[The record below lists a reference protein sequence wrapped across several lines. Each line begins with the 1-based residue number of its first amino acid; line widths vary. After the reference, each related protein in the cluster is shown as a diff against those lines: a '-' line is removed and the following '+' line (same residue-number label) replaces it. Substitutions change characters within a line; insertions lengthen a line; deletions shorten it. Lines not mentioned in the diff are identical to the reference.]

1 MHSVGRAWPLEEETA
16 ATQVTPTR
24 AEAHLPTLDLE
35 EEEEVAHSVTPAALP
50 ARLGRLQAETVVQVP
65 TTAIISTQQAPAELQ
80 GQPSTT
86 EAVSTRITRP
96 RQVKASSEQL
106 MVILTILEEGAE
118 VAVATTATEAVVE
131 EATGEAPI

>member
-24 AEAHLPTLDLE
+24 AEAHLPILDLE
-35 EEEEVAHSVTPAALP
+35 EQEVAHSVTPAALP

>member
-1 MHSVGRAWPLEEETA
+1 MGRAWPLEEETA
-16 ATQVTPTR
+16 AIQVTPTR
-24 AEAHLPTLDLE
+24 AEAHLPTLDL

>member
-1 MHSVGRAWPLEEETA
+1 MGRAWPLEEETA

-24 AEAHLPTLDLE
+24 AEAHLPTLDL

-118 VAVATTATEAVVE
+118 VAVATTATEAVGE
-131 EATGEAPI
+131 EATEEAPI

>member
-1 MHSVGRAWPLEEETA
+1 MGRAWPLEEETA

-24 AEAHLPTLDLE
+24 AEAHLPILDLE
-35 EEEEVAHSVTPAALP
+35 EQEVAHSVTPAALP